1 MKSPEIQLK
10 ALNNTLRRLRGACS
24 ALDGEELDE
33 KLLEVMRRLLLAEV
47 LADTWIVAIGGSQGA
62 GKTTLMAS
70 LYGLHQDCSGWL
82 RSNEGRGEKMPV
94 LILESSKTEVP
105 QGYVRRLVETG
116 NDLTLEDISVD
127 VNEFQR
133 AVCDPDAGDLLPVL
147 KVPQRYFTRNNQAW
161 LLLPG
166 YEKQERE
173 NREWQELMR
182 QAMIAAGGC
191 IIVTDETRL
200 ANQQQLEIVKDML
213 EKELKDCKPY
223 IVISKTE
230 AYRHN
235 PQRQA
240 ELRKSAAETFNVAAE
255 YTDNNI
261 ILTGTDDPEYIT
273 EWMPHLCRAINDL
286 NFSGQTNR
294 YLQLTHLAGIVS
306 KDLPRVMNMIRT
318 QSRLYYHSDK
328 GSQDDGCQVL
338 AEVLEVFDDAVQ
350 ELREEHTKKVKACI
364 AKTFEA
370 AKVNMDRRLVK
381 DHEGFANWISNAFD
395 TTSETKGKL
404 QKLVQDSW
412 EDASAG
418 FFNDY
423 VNSLQQLTAAK
434 LKPMPNGNNRPNLL
448 ASPKL
453 EKLITL
459 GYMNSAGQP
468 IQHEQLDAEKISN
481 IKMLLNHGATS
492 NGQNTTVMN
501 KQLRKS
507 VELIPVL
514 SLEYTRLVYAM
525 PEICKELRPY
535 VTLEQYDGETSAG
548 NVAAEGVQ
556 TLNAG
561 VDLGKT
567 AIKSLAAV
575 LAIDIV
581 SDGDSDILGALFG
594 QDQSSIDQ
602 TGSPLPPAPVIM
614 HPAAVAVTA
623 VVAAAYVTVSA
634 VTRMRTFEKKAS
646 SQAHTMLASVHDH
659 HIEHLRSQ
667 FDDTMNAARKRIS
680 ETLRTRYHMDEILM
694 RKDRLAKAI
703 ADVNTLISDLRSE
716 LGPSASGLQVLIT
729 NHGEWDDVLEGYKL
743 LAAVR
748 VTAVRVG
755 FSRLRSAD

>member
-1 MKSPEIQLK
+1 MAMESPEIQLK
-10 ALNNTLRRLRGACS
+10 ALNNALRRLRGACS

-70 LYGLHQDCSGWL
+70 LYDLPHDSSGWL

-94 LILESSKTEVP
+94 LILESRETKVA

-116 NDLTLEDISVD
+116 NDLTLEDVSVD
-127 VNEFQR
+127 LNEFQR

-191 IIVTDETRL
+191 IVVTDETRL

-213 EKELKDCKPY
+213 EKELKNCKPY

-240 ELRKSAAETFNVAAE
+240 ELRKSAAETFNVATE
-255 YTDNNI
+255 HSDSNI

-273 EWMPHLCRAINDL
+273 EWMPYLRRAIDDL

-294 YLQLTHLAGIVS
+294 YLQLTHLTEIVS

-328 GSQDDGCQVL
+328 GGQDDGSQVL
-338 AEVLEVFDDAVQ
+338 AEVLEVFDSAVQ
-350 ELREEHTKKVKACI
+350 DLREKHNEKVKACVTKVFED
-364 AKTFEA
+364 AKR
-370 AKVNMDRRLVK
+370 NMDSTLAK
-381 DHEGFANWISNAFD
+381 EHEGFVNWVSNAFD
-395 TTSETKGKL
+395 TTSETKRKL
-404 QKLVQDSW
+404 QKLVDVSW
-412 EDASAG
+412 QEASED
-418 FFNDY
+418 FFDDY
-423 VNSLQQLTAAK
+423 VNSLRQLTAAK
-434 LKPMPNGNNRPNLL
+434 LKPMPNGNERRNLPV
-448 ASPKL
+448 SPKL
-453 EKLITL
+453 VAL
-459 GYMNSAGQP
+459 GYMNSAGQLV
-468 IQHEQLDAEKISN
+468 QHEQLDAEKVSN
-481 IKMLLNHGATS
+481 IKMLLNHGPMS
-492 NGQNTTVMN
+492 NVQNTTVVN
-501 KQLRKS
+501 KQFRKS
-507 VELIPVL
+507 VALIPAL

-525 PEICKELRPY
+525 PEIFIELQPY
-535 VTLEQYDGETSAG
+535 VTLEQDGGETSTG
-548 NVAAEGVQ
+548 NVAAEGVE

-561 VDLGKT
+561 VDLGRT
-567 AIKSLAAV
+567 ALKSLAAV
-575 LAIDIV
+575 LAIDVV

-594 QDQSSIDQ
+594 QDQPSTDPT
-602 TGSPLPPAPVIM
+602 TGLPVPPVPVMM

-623 VVAAAYVTVSA
+623 VVAAAYVTTA
-634 VTRMRTFEKKAS
+634 ALTRMRTFEKKAS
-646 SQAHTMLASVHDH
+646 AQAHVMLASVHDH
-659 HIEHLRSQ
+659 HIEHLRNK
-667 FDDTMNAARKRIS
+667 FDETMNAARKRIS
-680 ETLRTRYHMDEILM
+680 ETLRARYHMDEMLM

-703 ADVNTLISDLRSE
+703 ADVNALIDDLRTE
-716 LGPSASGLQVLIT
+716 LRSSASGLQVLIT
-729 NHGEWDDVLEGYKL
+729 SRGE
-743 LAAVR
+743 
-748 VTAVRVG
+748 
-755 FSRLRSAD
+755 

>member
-1 MKSPEIQLK
+1 MTMESPEIQLK
-10 ALNNTLRRLRGACS
+10 ALNNALRRLRGACS

-70 LYGLHQDCSGWL
+70 LYDLHHDSSGWL
-82 RSNEGRGEKMPV
+82 RSNEGRGEKMPI
-94 LILESSKTEVP
+94 LILESTETKVA
-105 QGYVRRLVETG
+105 QGYVRRLVKTD
-116 NDLTLEDISVD
+116 NDLELEDESVD
-127 VNEFQR
+127 ASAFQR

-200 ANQQQLEIVKDML
+200 ANQQQLDIVKDML
-213 EKELKDCKPY
+213 EKELKNCKPY

-235 PQRQA
+235 SQRQA

-255 YTDNNI
+255 NTDNNI
-261 ILTGTDDPEYIT
+261 ILTGADDPQYIT
-273 EWMPHLCRAINDL
+273 EWMPHLRRAIDDL

-294 YLQLTHLAGIVS
+294 YLQLTHLTGIVS

-328 GSQDDGCQVL
+328 GGQDDGSQVL
-338 AEVLEVFDDAVQ
+338 AEVLEVFDSAVQ
-350 ELREEHTKKVKACI
+350 ELREEHTEKVKTCV
-364 AKTFEA
+364 AKTFDA
-370 AKVNMDRRLVK
+370 AKLIMDRTLVK
-381 DHEGFANWISNAFD
+381 EHEGFANWVSNAFD

-404 QKLVQDSW
+404 QKLVQGSW
-412 EDASAG
+412 QDASVD
-418 FFNDY
+418 FFGDY

-434 LKPMPNGNNRPNLL
+434 LKPMPMPNGNDRTNLP

-453 EKLITL
+453 VKLIAL
-459 GYMNSAGQP
+459 GYMDSAGKP
-468 IQHEQLDAEKISN
+468 VQHEQLDADKVSN

-492 NGQNTTVMN
+492 NAQNSTAGN
-501 KQLRKS
+501 KQFRNS
-507 VELIPVL
+507 VALIPVL

-525 PEICKELRPY
+525 PEICSELRPY
-535 VTLEQYDGETSAG
+535 VTLEQDGGETSVG

-575 LAIDIV
+575 LAIDVV

-594 QDQSSIDQ
+594 QDQPSTDP
-602 TGSPLPPAPVIM
+602 TGLPVPPAPVMM

-623 VVAAAYVTVSA
+623 VVAAAYVTAAA

-646 SQAHTMLASVHDH
+646 AQAHAMLASVHDH
-659 HIEHLRSQ
+659 HVEHLRNR
-667 FDDTMNAARKRIS
+667 FDETMNAARKRIS
-680 ETLRTRYHMDEILM
+680 ETLRARYHMDEMLM
-694 RKDRLAKAI
+694 RKDRLGKAI
-703 ADVNTLISDLRSE
+703 ADVNALIDDLRNE
-716 LGPSASGLQVLIT
+716 LGSSASGLQVLIT
-729 NHGEWDDVLEGYKL
+729 SRGE
-743 LAAVR
+743 
-748 VTAVRVG
+748 
-755 FSRLRSAD
+755 

>member
-1 MKSPEIQLK
+1 MTMESPEIQLK
-10 ALNNTLRRLRGACS
+10 ALNNALRRLRGACS
-24 ALDGEELDE
+24 ILDSDELDE

-47 LADTWIVAIGGSQGA
+47 LADTWVVAIGGSQGA
-62 GKTTLMAS
+62 GKTTLMLS
-70 LYGLHQDCSGWL
+70 LYDLHQNSNSWL
-82 RSNEGRGEKMPV
+82 RSNEGRGEKMPI
-94 LILESSKTEVP
+94 LILESADTKVA
-105 QGYVRRLVETG
+105 QGYIRRLVETG
-116 NDLTLEDISVD
+116 NDLTLENVPVD

-133 AVCDPDAGDLLPVL
+133 VVCDPDAGDLLPVL

-166 YEKQERE
+166 YEKQDRE

-213 EKELKDCKPY
+213 EKELKNCNPY

-230 AYRHN
+230 AYCHN

-273 EWMPHLCRAINDL
+273 EWMPHLRRAIDDL

-294 YLQLTHLAGIVS
+294 YLQLTHLTGIVS

-318 QSRLYYHSDK
+318 QSRLYYLRDK
-328 GSQDDGCQVL
+328 NGQDDDSQAL
-338 AEVLEVFDDAVQ
+338 TETLEVFDDAVQ
-350 ELREEHTKKVKACI
+350 ELREEYTKKVKMCI

-370 AKVNMDRRLVK
+370 AKANMDRTLVK
-381 DHEGFANWISNAFD
+381 EHEGFSNWILSAFD
-395 TTSETKGKL
+395 TTSETKAKL
-404 QKLVQDSW
+404 QKLVEDSW
-412 EDASAG
+412 QDASAG
-418 FFNDY
+418 FFNDF

-434 LKPMPNGNNRPNLL
+434 LKPMPSGNDRQNLPVP
-448 ASPKL
+448 PKL
-453 EKLITL
+453 KRLIEL

-468 IQHEQLDAEKISN
+468 VQHEQLNEERVSN
-481 IKMLLNHGATS
+481 IRMLLNHDNAME
-492 NGQNTTVMN
+492 VN
-501 KQLRKS
+501 KQYSKS
-507 VELIPVL
+507 VALIPVL
-514 SLEYTRLVYAM
+514 SLEYTRLVYAT
-525 PEICKELRPY
+525 PEIIEELRHYFP
-535 VTLEQYDGETSAG
+535 LEQDDGEASAS
-548 NVAAEGVQ
+548 NITAEGIQ
-556 TLNAG
+556 TLNEG

-575 LAIDIV
+575 LAIDVV

-594 QDQSSIDQ
+594 QDQPSIDP

-623 VVAAAYVTVSA
+623 VVAAAYVTATA

-646 SQAHTMLASVHDH
+646 TQAHVMLASVHDH
-659 HIEHLRSQ
+659 HIEHLRNRY
-667 FDDTMNAARKRIS
+667 DETMNAARRRIS
-680 ETLRTRYHMDEILM
+680 ETLRARYHMDEKLM

-703 ADVNTLISDLRSE
+703 ADVNTLINDLCTD
-716 LGPSASGLQVLIT
+716 LGSSASGLQVLIT
-729 NHGEWDDVLEGYKL
+729 NRGE
-743 LAAVR
+743 
-748 VTAVRVG
+748 
-755 FSRLRSAD
+755 

>member
-1 MKSPEIQLK
+1 MPMESPEIQLK
-10 ALNNTLRRLRGACS
+10 ALNNALRRLRGACS

-70 LYGLHQDCSGWL
+70 LYNLHHDNSGWL

-94 LILESSKTEVP
+94 LILESRETEIA

-116 NDLTLEDISVD
+116 NGLTLEDVRVD

-133 AVCDPDAGDLLPVL
+133 VVCDPDAGDLLPIL

-213 EKELKDCKPY
+213 EKELKNCKPY

-261 ILTGTDDPEYIT
+261 ILTGTDDPEYVT
-273 EWMPHLCRAINDL
+273 DWMPHLRRAIDDL

-294 YLQLTHLAGIVS
+294 YLQLTHLTGIVS

-328 GSQDDGCQVL
+328 GGLDDGSQVL
-338 AEVLEVFDDAVQ
+338 AEALEVFDSAVQ
-350 ELREEHTKKVKACI
+350 ELREEHTKKVKMCI

-370 AKVNMDRRLVK
+370 AKANMDRRLVK
-381 DHEGFANWISNAFD
+381 EHEGFANWISNAFD

-404 QKLVQDSW
+404 QQLVQDSW
-412 EDASAG
+412 QDASADL
-418 FFNDY
+418 FDDY

-434 LKPMPNGNNRPNLL
+434 LKPIPNGNDRPNLPS
-448 ASPKL
+448 SPKL
-453 EKLITL
+453 EKLVAL

-468 IQHEQLDAEKISN
+468 VQHEQLDAEKIIN

-492 NGQNTTVMN
+492 NTESTPVVN

-535 VTLEQYDGETSAG
+535 VTLEQDDGETSAG

-575 LAIDIV
+575 LAIDVV

-594 QDQSSIDQ
+594 QDQSSVDP
-602 TGSPLPPAPVIM
+602 TGSPLPPAPVMM

-623 VVAAAYVTVSA
+623 VVAAAYVTAAA

-646 SQAHTMLASVHDH
+646 TQAHVMLASVHDH
-659 HIEHLRSQ
+659 HIEHLRKQ
-667 FDDTMNAARKRIS
+667 FDDTMNAARRQIS
-680 ETLRTRYHMDEILM
+680 ETLRARYHMDEMLM

-703 ADVNTLISDLRSE
+703 ADVNVLIDDLRTE
-716 LGPSASGLQVLIT
+716 LGSSATGLQVLIT
-729 NHGEWDDVLEGYKL
+729 SPGE
-743 LAAVR
+743 
-748 VTAVRVG
+748 
-755 FSRLRSAD
+755 

>member
-1 MKSPEIQLK
+1 MVMESPEIQLK
-10 ALNNTLRRLRGACS
+10 ALNNALRRLRGACS

-70 LYGLHQDCSGWL
+70 LYDLHYGSDGWL

-94 LILESSKTEVP
+94 LILESRAINEP
-105 QGYVRRLVETG
+105 QGYVRRLVKTEH
-116 NDLTLEDISVD
+116 DFTLEDVEVD
-127 VNEFQR
+127 ASEFQR

-147 KVPQRYFTRNNQAW
+147 KVPQRYFKRDNQAW

-213 EKELKDCKPY
+213 EKELKNCKPY

-230 AYRHN
+230 GYRHN
-235 PQRQA
+235 PQRQS
-240 ELRKSAAETFNVAAE
+240 ELRKSAAETFNVDAE
-255 YTDNNI
+255 NTDNNI
-261 ILTGTDDPEYIT
+261 ILTGSDDPEYIL
-273 EWMPHLCRAINDL
+273 EWMPHLRRAIDDL

-294 YLQLTHLAGIVS
+294 YLQLVHLTGIVS
-306 KDLPRVMNMIRT
+306 KDLPRVMNMIRS

-328 GSQDDGCQVL
+328 GGLDDGSQVL
-338 AEVLEVFDDAVQ
+338 AEVLEVFDSAVQ
-350 ELREEHTKKVKACI
+350 TLREEHTKMVKARL
-364 AKTFEA
+364 ATAFEA
-370 AKVNMDRRLVK
+370 AKTIMDNKLVR
-381 DHEGFANWISNAFD
+381 DHEGFANWVSNAFD

-404 QKLVQDSW
+404 QRLVQNSW
-412 EDASAG
+412 QDASAG

-423 VNSLQQLTAAK
+423 VNGLQQLTAPK
-434 LKPMPNGNNRPNLL
+434 LKPIPNGNEHGNLP
-448 ASPKL
+448 APPKL
-453 EKLITL
+453 AKLIQL
-459 GYMNSAGQP
+459 GYMDSAGRP
-468 IQHEQLDAEKISN
+468 VQHEQLDAEKVSN
-481 IKMLLNHGATS
+481 IKMLLNQSHTS
-492 NGQNTTVMN
+492 NVQNTTVVN
-501 KQLRKS
+501 KQFRKS

-514 SLEYTRLVYAM
+514 SLEYTRLVYSM
-525 PEICKELRPY
+525 PEICRELRPY
-535 VTLEQYDGETSAG
+535 VTLEQDDGETSAG

-556 TLNAG
+556 TLSAG

-575 LAIDIV
+575 LAIDVV

-594 QDQSSIDQ
+594 QEQPSADS
-602 TGSPLPPAPVIM
+602 TGSPIPPAPVM
-614 HPAAVAVTA
+614 LHPAAVAVTA
-623 VVAAAYVTVSA
+623 VVAAAYVTVAA

-646 SQAHTMLASVHDH
+646 IQAHAMLTSVYDH
-659 HIEHLRSQ
+659 HVEHLRNQ
-667 FDDTMNAARKRIS
+667 FDDTMNAARKRII
-680 ETLRTRYHMDEILM
+680 EALRARYHMDEMLM

-703 ADVNTLISDLRSE
+703 ADVNALIDDLRNE
-716 LGPSASGLQVLIT
+716 LGSSASGLQVLISSR
-729 NHGEWDDVLEGYKL
+729 GE
-743 LAAVR
+743 
-748 VTAVRVG
+748 
-755 FSRLRSAD
+755 

>member
-1 MKSPEIQLK
+1 MTMESPEIQLK
-10 ALNNTLRRLRGACS
+10 ALNNALRRLRGACS

-47 LADTWIVAIGGSQGA
+47 LANTWIVAIGGSQGA

-70 LYGLHQDCSGWL
+70 LYGLHQDSSGWL
-82 RSNEGRGEKMPV
+82 RSNEGRGEKMPI
-94 LILESSKTEVP
+94 LILESSETKEL

-116 NDLTLEDISVD
+116 NNLTLEDVCVD
-127 VNEFQR
+127 VNEFQQ

-223 IVISKTE
+223 IVITKTE

-240 ELRKSAAETFNVAAE
+240 ELRKSAAETFNVTAE
-255 YTDNNI
+255 YTDNDI
-261 ILTGTDDPEYIT
+261 ILTGIDDPEYIT
-273 EWMPHLCRAINDL
+273 EWMPHLCRAIDDL

-294 YLQLTHLAGIVS
+294 YLQLTHLTGIVS

-328 GSQDDGCQVL
+328 GGQDDGSQVL
-338 AEVLEVFDDAVQ
+338 AEVLEVFDGAVQ

-370 AKVNMDRRLVK
+370 AKVNMDRRLIN

-412 EDASAG
+412 EDASVG
-418 FFNDY
+418 FFYDY
-423 VNSLQQLTAAK
+423 VSSLRQLTAAK
-434 LKPMPNGNNRPNLL
+434 LKPMPSGNDRPNLPV
-448 ASPKL
+448 SPKL
-453 EKLITL
+453 KRLEEL

-468 IQHEQLDAEKISN
+468 VQHEQLDAEKVIN

-492 NGQNTTVMN
+492 NVQNTMVVN
-501 KQLRKS
+501 KQFRKS
-507 VELIPVL
+507 VELVPVL

-525 PEICKELRPY
+525 PEICKELQPY
-535 VTLEQYDGETSAG
+535 VRLELDDGETSVG
-548 NVAAEGVQ
+548 NVATEGVQ
-556 TLNAG
+556 TFSAG

-575 LAIDIV
+575 LAIDVV

-594 QDQSSIDQ
+594 QDQPSTDP
-602 TGSPLPPAPVIM
+602 TGSSLPPAPVIM
-614 HPAAVAVTA
+614 HPVAVAVTA
-623 VVAAAYVTVSA
+623 VVTAAYVTASA

-646 SQAHTMLASVHDH
+646 TQAHIMLASVHDH
-659 HIEHLRSQ
+659 HVEHLRSQ

-680 ETLRTRYHMDEILM
+680 ETLRARYHMDEMLM

-703 ADVNTLISDLRSE
+703 ADVNTLINDLRAE
-716 LGPSASGLQVLIT
+716 LGSSASGLQVLIT
-729 NHGEWDDVLEGYKL
+729 NRGE
-743 LAAVR
+743 
-748 VTAVRVG
+748 
-755 FSRLRSAD
+755 